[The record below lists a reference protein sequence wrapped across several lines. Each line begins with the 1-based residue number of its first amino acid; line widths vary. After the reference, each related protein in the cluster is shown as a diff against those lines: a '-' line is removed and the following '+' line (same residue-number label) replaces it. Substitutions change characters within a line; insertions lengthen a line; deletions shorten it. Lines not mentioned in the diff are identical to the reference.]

1 MDYVILVNKTNKI
14 DENYYEEFIKPSIV
28 AVESFKNNDIVYKT
42 FGIEDKKTYLEKK
55 TAEQFTKLR
64 DYALKNNVYL
74 GISSGFLTFE
84 QQGKKYEYFL
94 NKRGKEF
101 AEKSACLPGY
111 SEHNTGLALDCDIF
125 IDSKWGGIAV
135 DENGNINSQTAWL
148 HSVLD
153 KFGFILR
160 YPAGKENITKMKF
173 EPWHIRYIGEKLA
186 GYLYLNNL
194 TLEEYYEKLYD

>member
-111 SEHNTGLALDCDIF
+111 S
-125 IDSKWGGIAV
+125 
-135 DENGNINSQTAWL
+135 
-148 HSVLD
+148 
-153 KFGFILR
+153 
-160 YPAGKENITKMKF
+160 
-173 EPWHIRYIGEKLA
+173 
-186 GYLYLNNL
+186 
-194 TLEEYYEKLYD
+194 

>member
-1 MDYVILVNKTNKI
+1 MLVNKTNKI

-173 EPWHIRYIGEKLA
+173 EPWHIRYIGEELA

>member
-173 EPWHIRYIGEKLA
+173 EPWHIRYIGEELA